1 VQHRLTFTGDRKY
14 PGLSAPRHWVRSSPD
29 GERIAFLMKDD
40 AGVVQLFTVSP
51 GGGAIS
57 QVTRNEWP
65 IASAF
70 TWSPDGRFIAH
81 AMDGSACVTHVAS
94 GETRRVTTKEEA
106 HPPRPE
112 ACVFSPDGA
121 KIACVKTV
129 DGFNQVFV
137 ADAGEK

>member
-1 VQHRLTFTGDRKY
+1 
-14 PGLSAPRHWVRSSPD
+14 VRSSPD

-40 AGVVQLFTVSP
+40 AGVVQIFAVSP
-51 GGGAIS
+51 DGGAIT
-57 QVTRNEWP
+57 QVTHNRWP

-81 AMDGSACVTHVAS
+81 AMDGSVCTTDLAS
-94 GETRRVTTKEEA
+94 GETRRVTAKDEA
-106 HPPRPE
+106 RPPRPE

-121 KIACVKTV
+121 TIAYVKTI

-137 ADAGEK
+137 ADAREK